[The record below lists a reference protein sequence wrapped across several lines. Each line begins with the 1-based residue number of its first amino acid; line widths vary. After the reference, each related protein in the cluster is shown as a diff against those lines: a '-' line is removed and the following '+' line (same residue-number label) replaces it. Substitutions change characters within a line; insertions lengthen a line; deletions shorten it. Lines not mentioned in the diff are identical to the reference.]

1 MTAGGPG
8 GSLAGEHSPTPQPTR
23 RLSLMPRRLD
33 VWATPGRAG
42 AAAARVLYQPRNR
55 ARIAAG
61 VVGRVLPAASSQRV
75 FPAPD
80 MQQIVE
86 QIAETTGV
94 KATAAAAL
102 HVRGTD

>member
-1 MTAGGPG
+1 
-8 GSLAGEHSPTPQPTR
+8 
-23 RLSLMPRRLD
+23 MPSRLD

-61 VVGRVLPAASSQRV
+61 VVARVLPASSHRA

-80 MQQIVE
+80 TQLIVE
-86 QIAETTGV
+86 QIADTTGV

-102 HVRGTD
+102 HVRGTDRWLYALTSAND

>member
-1 MTAGGPG
+1 MTSGGPG
-8 GSLAGEHSPTPQPTR
+8 SSLAGETSPPPQPSR

-42 AAAARVLYQPRNR
+42 TAAARVLYQPRNR
-55 ARIAAG
+55 ARVAAG
-61 VVGRVLPAASSQRV
+61 VVARMLPATSHRT

-80 MQQIVE
+80 TQLIVE
-86 QIAETTGV
+86 QVAEITGV

-102 HVRGTD
+102 HVRGTDR